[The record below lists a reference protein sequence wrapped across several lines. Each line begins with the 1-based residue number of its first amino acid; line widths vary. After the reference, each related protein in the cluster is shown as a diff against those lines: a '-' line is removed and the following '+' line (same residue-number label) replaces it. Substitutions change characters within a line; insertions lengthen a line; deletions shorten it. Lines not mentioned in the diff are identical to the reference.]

1 MEKYL
6 KRIADDMLKRKLE
19 ASGAVLIVGPK
30 WCGKTSTGEQIAQS
44 VLYMQDPRQSEVYQK
59 IADVDSSLL
68 LAGAT
73 PRLIDEWQMAPKL
86 WDAIRFTIDQRK
98 KENQFIL
105 TGSTCVDWN
114 TVAHSG
120 TGRISRMVMRP
131 MSLYESLDSTGT
143 VSLKALFEK
152 ETDIKG
158 LSNHSVHDLAQ
169 LIIRGGWP
177 SSIGTTETIAIQKA
191 VDYVESIIHI
201 DISRENGVEKNPI
214 LVRAFM
220 KSYAR
225 NLSTMSS
232 IATLQKDIAGFD
244 ETLSDKTIAAY
255 IQSLRNLFV
264 IEDLPA
270 WNPSLRSKTAMRTSL
285 KRHFVDPSIATAL
298 FRMTPEKL
306 LEDFHY
312 FGFLFESLCL
322 RDLRI
327 YASAIDGEVFHYH
340 DRNDL
345 EIDAVVCLNDGRW
358 GAIEI
363 KLGSSEIEKG
373 VQNLLKLTK
382 IVDTEKMSEPS
393 FLMVLTGT
401 GYAFSLK
408 EGVLVVPVGCLKD

>member
-6 KRIADDMLKRKLE
+6 KRVADDILRKKLE

-44 VLYMQDPRQSEVYQK
+44 VLFMQDPRQSVAYQK
-59 IADVDSSLL
+59 IADVDPSLL
-68 LAGAT
+68 LAGPT
-73 PRLIDEWQMAPKL
+73 PRLIDEWQMAPRL
-86 WDAIRFTIDQRK
+86 WDAVRFTIDQRK

-114 TVAHSG
+114 TVTHSG

-143 VSLKALFEK
+143 VSLKDLFEK
-152 ETDIKG
+152 ETEIKG
-158 LSNHSVHDLAQ
+158 LSAHSIPDLAK

-177 SSIGTTETIAIQKA
+177 ASIGTSETIAFQKA
-191 VDYVESIIHI
+191 VDYVDSIIQI
-201 DISRENGVEKNPI
+201 DISRENGVEKNPF

-225 NLSTMSS
+225 NLSTMASV
-232 IATLQKDIAGFD
+232 ATIQKDIAGFD
-244 ETLSDKTIAAY
+244 ETLSDKTIASY

-270 WNPSLRSKTAMRTSL
+270 WNPSLRSKTAMRSSL
-285 KRHFVDPSIATAL
+285 KRHFVDPSIATSL
-298 FRMTPEKL
+298 FRMTPGKL

-327 YASAIDGEVFHYH
+327 YASALDGEVFHYH

-345 EIDAVVCLNDGRW
+345 EIDAVICLNDGRW

-373 VQNLLKLTK
+373 IQNLLRLTK
-382 IVDTEKMSEPS
+382 VVDTDKMSEPS

-401 GYAFSLK
+401 GYAFTQK
-408 EGVLVVPVGCLKD
+408 EGVFIVPIGCLKD